1 MKYSDPEEAWYHGL
15 KREPRSE
22 GCLLSLLSVTFLILA
37 VALMLAFSGCT
48 TTRYVPVEQHHTEHH
63 WHTDSVKERDS
74 VHTEKNT
81 VIRELDSAAMAKY
94 GIQMERNQKAWL
106 VLQREM
112 EARMRD
118 LERMTATKDTIHDS
132 IPIPYPVEVTKE
144 VPRERSTVELA
155 LIVVGILSLMILI
168 LYVANKIRRFLP

>member
-1 MKYSDPEEAWYHGL
+1 M
-15 KREPRSE
+15 
-22 GCLLSLLSVTFLILA
+22 
-37 VALMLAFSGCT
+37 
-48 TTRYVPVEQHHTEHH
+48 EQNHTEHH

-112 EARMRD
+112 ESRMRE
-118 LERMTATKDTIHDS
+118 LEHMTATKDTIHDS

-144 VPRERSTVELA
+144 VPMERGKMEWV
-155 LIVVGILSLMILI
+155 LI
-168 LYVANKIRRFLP
+168 LAGCIAIFVVFLWIVNKLKGYLPFMRY

>member
-1 MKYSDPEEAWYHGL
+1 MKRLD
-15 KREPRSE
+15 
-22 GCLLSLLSVTFLILA
+22 LLESSYRCCWWGFWIF
-37 VALMLAFSGCT
+37 VALLIVGWLTSCT
-48 TTRYVPVEQHHTEHH
+48 TTRYVPVEQNHTEHH

-112 EARMRD
+112 ESRMRE
-118 LERMTATKDTIHDS
+118 LEHMTATKDTIHDS

-144 VPRERSTVELA
+144 VPMERGKMEWVLILA
-155 LIVVGILSLMILI
+155 GCIAIVVVFLWI
-168 LYVANKIRRFLP
+168 VNKLKRYLPFMRY

>member
-15 KREPRSE
+15 KREPRGE
-22 GCLLSLLSVTFLILA
+22 GCLLSMLSVAFLILA
-37 VALMLAFSGCT
+37 VALMIAFTGCT
-48 TTRYVPVEQHHTEHH
+48 TTRYVPVEQQHTEHH

-112 EARMRD
+112 EARMRE
-118 LERMTATKDTIHDS
+118 LERITDTKDTIRDS
-132 IPIPYPVEVTKE
+132 IPTPYPVEVIKE
-144 VPRERSTVELA
+144 VPRERSKVEWT

-168 LYVANKIRRFLP
+168 LYVANKLRRFLP

>member
-1 MKYSDPEEAWYHGL
+1 MKRLDSLEASYRCCWWGFWL
-15 KREPRSE
+15 FIA
-22 GCLLSLLSVTFLILA
+22 LLIVGWLTS
-37 VALMLAFSGCT
+37 CT
-48 TTRYVPVEQHHTEHH
+48 TTRYVPVEQNHTEHH

-112 EARMRD
+112 ESRMRE
-118 LERMTATKDTIHDS
+118 LEHMTATKDTIHDS

-144 VPRERSTVELA
+144 VPMERGKMEWVLILA
-155 LIVVGILSLMILI
+155 GCIAIVVVFLWI
-168 LYVANKIRRFLP
+168 VNKLKRYLPFMRY